1 MNKSTVHLIFLWA
14 AVLAAGSLLANA
26 ASAGGRAAD
35 ERLLQYSIVGS
46 SSCDRTPCFNGV
58 MVRIP
63 VQRFLLELAEGP
75 MARAKAEARDLGAA
89 GIADLLKLRL
99 VRFDGDRYL
108 LNFALFTAADVGRI
122 REVSER
128 YAGSLAEALL
138 ARRADIETALRAYD
152 VPGVDPGS
160 VAYFLLGCVS
170 LDWDGLAVTD
180 EKKYRKTTEERF
192 DGSYVPAAEELGE
205 TSLEKIYW
213 GSHYE
218 EFSGVHFTSFG
229 DHHALPR
236 MLFPDLL
243 WNVPGLSSRYPE
255 AVRNAHRELLSDS
268 LRRGGAKIGR
278 MMLALREGPKAAGD
292 LARAAGTDEDESR
305 VFLRLLSVL
314 EYVREKDGWYETRIP
329 VLTGRDAVMTAELR
343 AIGRR
348 VMEQWL
354 AGNYDRLAADLD
366 GLSFTRSGVPFSEGF
381 TMIWHYLFGIVNR
394 KLVEAG
400 LFADPYEPG
409 RAFKGAL
416 PAVCDLDL

>member
-1 MNKSTVHLIFLWA
+1 MI
-14 AVLAAGSLLANA
+14 
-26 ASAGGRAAD
+26 
-35 ERLLQYSIVGS
+35 
-46 SSCDRTPCFNGV
+46 
-58 MVRIP
+58 
-63 VQRFLLELAEGP
+63 
-75 MARAKAEARDLGAA
+75 
-89 GIADLLKLRL
+89 
-99 VRFDGDRYL
+99 
-108 LNFALFTAADVGRI
+108 
-122 REVSER
+122 
-128 YAGSLAEALL
+128 
-138 ARRADIETALRAYD
+138 
-152 VPGVDPGS
+152 
-160 VAYFLLGCVS
+160 AYFLLGCVS

-213 GSHYE
+213 GSHNE
-218 EFSGVHFTSFG
+218 EFGGVHFTSFG

-305 VFLRLLSVL
+305 LFLRLLSIL
-314 EYVREKDGWYETRIP
+314 EYVREKEGWYEARIP

-354 AGNYDRLAADLD
+354 AGNYDRLAADLG

-381 TMIWHYLFGIVNR
+381 TMIWHYLFGIANR

-400 LFADPYEPG
+400 LFADPYDPG
-409 RAFKGAL
+409 RASKGAL
-416 PAVCDLDL
+416 PAVYDLDL

>member
-138 ARRADIETALRAYD
+138 ARRADIE
-152 VPGVDPGS
+152 
-160 VAYFLLGCVS
+160 
-170 LDWDGLAVTD
+170 
-180 EKKYRKTTEERF
+180 
-192 DGSYVPAAEELGE
+192 
-205 TSLEKIYW
+205 
-213 GSHYE
+213 
-218 EFSGVHFTSFG
+218 
-229 DHHALPR
+229 
-236 MLFPDLL
+236 
-243 WNVPGLSSRYPE
+243 
-255 AVRNAHRELLSDS
+255 
-268 LRRGGAKIGR
+268 
-278 MMLALREGPKAAGD
+278 
-292 LARAAGTDEDESR
+292 
-305 VFLRLLSVL
+305 
-314 EYVREKDGWYETRIP
+314 
-329 VLTGRDAVMTAELR
+329 
-343 AIGRR
+343 
-348 VMEQWL
+348 
-354 AGNYDRLAADLD
+354 
-366 GLSFTRSGVPFSEGF
+366 
-381 TMIWHYLFGIVNR
+381 
-394 KLVEAG
+394 
-400 LFADPYEPG
+400 
-409 RAFKGAL
+409 
-416 PAVCDLDL
+416 